1 MKKISFKVSMSD
13 RTETDSLGAVKIPE
27 GKLWGAQTQRSLQN
41 FKIGQDLMPLELIKA
56 LALIKEACAIVNAQK
71 KLLSKNKAQ
80 GIIKASQEIQE
91 GLLDDHFP
99 LSVWQTGSGTQSNM
113 NVNEVIANRAIQ
125 LSKKGK
131 IGDKSIHPN
140 DDVNRSQSSNDTVP
154 SAMRIALYLFATK
167 NLLPALTQF
176 EQSLK
181 AKVKEFQ
188 AFIKTGRTHLMDA
201 VPLSLGQEFSAFYKQ
216 IQSNTTY
223 IQHSLKDLL
232 FLPIGG
238 TAVGTGLNSFPSF
251 DEKVCEQ
258 IRKKT
263 KIPFKPA
270 KNKFAEISNHDCLV
284 HLSGALKTLAVS
296 LLKIS
301 NDIRLMASGPRCGL
315 GELILPA
322 NEPGSSIMPGKV
334 NPTQCEALSMLSCQ
348 VIGQDLS
355 LSLGGFQGHL
365 QLNAFK
371 PLIFFNCYCSLR
383 LLSDGLN
390 NFREKALKGLKA
402 HPEKIKEHLDNSLM
416 LVTALNPHIGYDK
429 ASEIAK
435 HAYKNKK
442 TLRQSA
448 IDLGFLTGPEFDKKV
463 QAKKMIKANL

>member
-1 MKKISFKVSMSD
+1 MSY
-13 RTETDSLGAVKIPE
+13 RTETDSLGPVKIPKE
-27 GKLWGAQTQRSLQN
+27 KLWGAQTQRSLQN

-56 LALIKEACAIVNAQK
+56 LALIKSACAVANTQK
-71 KLLSKNKAQ
+71 KLLSQHKARW
-80 GIIKASQEIQE
+80 IIKASQEIQE
-91 GLLDDHFP
+91 GLWDEHFP
-99 LSVWQTGSGTQSNM
+99 LSVWQTGSGTGSNM
-113 NVNEVIANRAIQ
+113 NVNEVIANRAIE

-131 IGDKSIHPN
+131 RGDKSIHPN

-154 SAMRIALYLFATK
+154 SAMRIALYLLATK
-167 NLLPALTQF
+167 KLLPALTQF
-176 EQSLK
+176 EKALK

-188 AFIKTGRTHLMDA
+188 SIIKTGRTHLMDA
-201 VPLSLGQEFSAFYKQ
+201 VPLSLGQEFSAFQKQ
-216 IQSNTTY
+216 IQSNSVR
-223 IQHSLKDLL
+223 IRESLKDLL

-238 TAVGTGLNSFPSF
+238 TAVGTGLNSFPGFS
-251 DEKVCEQ
+251 EKVCEQ

-263 KIPFKPA
+263 KAPFRPA
-270 KNKFAEISNHDCLV
+270 KNKFAEISNHDCIV
-284 HLSGALKTLAVS
+284 QLSSSLKTLAVS

-315 GELILPA
+315 GELILPT

-371 PLIFFNCYCSLR
+371 PLIFFNAYRSVC

-390 NFREKALKGLKA
+390 NFREKALVGLKA
-402 HPEKIKEHLDNSLM
+402 NSKKMKADLDNSLM

-435 HAYKNKK
+435 HAYKNNK
-442 TLRQSA
+442 TLKQSA
-448 IDLGFLTGPEFDKKV
+448 IDLGFLSGAEFDKII
-463 QAKKMIKANL
+463 QPKKMI